1 MESKSRM
8 VVNMDFGEK
17 EILFFDGYKVLV
29 KWHEYILETH
39 CTILYL

>member
-1 MESKSRM
+1 MKYVKIVKYMESKSRM

-29 KWHEYILETH
+29 K
-39 CTILYL
+39 